1 MPCVLTVHHGGRAD
15 VLLDTLV
22 ELLAAPPDD
31 PFTTEVVSVPSRGIE
46 RWLQQQLSRQLG
58 TTSSTTATAGGPPS
72 HDGIT
77 ANVDFPFPDR
87 LVRRA
92 LGDDAAADPWDVGP
106 LTWHVLA
113 SLRVTDPV
121 ATYVRARQIADLFD
135 RYAVYRP
142 GLLHQWR
149 AGYDHGPDGRTA
161 RRAPRLASALV
172 AATRRSARSRSRPA
186 PADIGR
192 RPPRRRTRRRLAG
205 ARGGAGVRHAPGVAD
220 QRARRAQCPPRCAR
234 PAPPPVTVL
243 VAVGRG
249 TGCIA
254 DPRAAPSTDRG
265 ELVAS
270 PAHHVGAGGAREP
283 SGATRRRR
291 RQPDGVP
298 STTSASIRR
307 RSRCS
312 IGSTATSAAAVD
324 PAASP
329 PLRWTPADRSFQV
342 HAAHGRTRQV
352 EVLRDALAHLLD
364 DPAGDLQLRDIVV
377 LCPDLENYRAVLSS
391 TLGILPGA
399 DGSGAPRFPLSIA
412 RSTRTDEPLVEAL
425 LAVLRTARGRCTA
438 SAVGAL
444 ATLAPV
450 RRTFGFS
457 DADLANISE
466 WIDAANVRWGLDGD
480 HLASDGIPSEVEVT
494 TWEAALDRLLLGITM
509 MPTPSRIAIG
519 ERRPCDAVG
528 LDDAIGLGRLA
539 ELVHRL
545 RAIRRLVSAPMP
557 AAEWIIVLREVADA
571 MLTSDPA
578 QPWEARQL
586 ARLFEPIERDLVAAP
601 GGGGRRPDA
610 GRDAVGAPRRR
621 PVPRPVGQLGQRG
634 DHRVRTGR
642 SPGRAARSRLHSRA
656 RRRRPAPIDITPGR
670 PAGAYTMRRRPRSP
684 DRAAGAAPRR
694 AALGPSPSADHL
706 LGQRRPYQPADAAG
720 HPAGGTARR
729 RRRLL
734 HSSPTR
740 AGGERRCGIA
750 WLDRH
755 VHGRHDIGVTGDPPS
770 SPGVRRSQPPARPA
784 RRAGRVVVRSDGAT
798 TARRRGAAGARYPAS
813 SANCA
818 SRRRRRSND
827 RWPSPTSSPRSVNPV
842 RTFLLHGVGVRI
854 PRQPEERSDLVATKP
869 DPLGAW
875 GLASR
880 LFELVLAS
888 ELPIDDIEQQWR
900 RLAAADGDLPPGRFA
915 ERAAASTRERI
926 AALTDGL
933 AASGLPLR
941 AAGIE
946 TIDLR
951 LPSGRT
957 LTDKVTDVHG
967 TTVVLSRPG
976 RLRPKELLDAH
987 VRVLALRATGID
999 ADGIIA
1005 GTTTKQ
1011 PYDSVRVDVD
1021 VDAATAMSALDE
1033 LVELALL
1040 CRSVAM
1046 PIAVNVAAAWAAGAF
1061 KAVPDTAW
1069 KEDLWD
1075 PSTQLV
1081 FGHLI
1086 APDLGL
1092 HIPPGEHRTGFE
1104 LATRLWGLLRGV
1116 VS

>member
-1 MPCVLTVHHGGRAD
+1 MVLAFGTLPASQISVLDALGVHRDVH
-15 VLLDTLV
+15 VLLLH
-22 ELLAAPPDD
+22 
-31 PFTTEVVSVPSRGIE
+31 PSPGWWRSAE
-46 RWLQQQLSRQLG
+46 E
-58 TTSSTTATAGGPPS
+58 
-72 HDGIT
+72 
-77 ANVDFPFPDR
+77 
-87 LVRRA
+87 RA
-92 LGDDAAADPWDVGP
+92 LSPAPEPPLPRVAVSSSHPLLTTWGQVAHESQAA
-106 LTWHVLA
+106 
-113 SLRVTDPV
+113 LRAGAPT
-121 ATYVRARQIADLFD
+121 AR
-135 RYAVYRP
+135 
-142 GLLHQWR
+142 WR
-149 AGYDHGPDGRTA
+149 AVDDER
-161 RRAPRLASALV
+161 V
-172 AATRRSARSRSRPA
+172 
-186 PADIGR
+186 D
-192 RPPRRRTRRRLAG
+192 
-205 ARGGAGVRHAPGVAD
+205 
-220 QRARRAQCPPRCAR
+220 
-234 PAPPPVTVL
+234 PPPVTL
-243 VAVGRG
+243 L
-249 TGCIA
+249 
-254 DPRAAPSTDRG
+254 DR
-265 ELVAS
+265 L
-270 PAHHVGAGGAREP
+270 HH
-283 SGATRRRR
+283 
-291 RQPDGVP
+291 DL
-298 STTSASIRR
+298 
-307 RSRCS
+307 RS
-312 IGSTATSAAAVD
+312 AVD

-377 LCPDLENYRAVLSS
+377 LCPDLENYRSVLSS

-601 GGGGRRPDA
+601 AAAAVVLTPAEMLSVLRGVDPSRGPSGNWGSGAITVCGLGDLRGVPHEVVCILGLDDDVLRRSTSHPDDLLA
-610 GRDAVGAPRRR
+610 RTPCVGDRDPRTEQRALLLDALLSARR
-621 PVPRPVGQLGQRG
+621 HLLITYSGN
-634 DHRVRTGR
+634 DVRTNQPMPPATPLAELLDVVDAC
-642 SPGRAARSRLHSRA
+642 STPLQLEQAAN
-656 RRRRPAPIDITPGR
+656 
-670 PAGAYTMRRRPRSP
+670 
-684 DRAAGAAPRR
+684 AGAASPGSTATSTAAMTSASLVIHHPRQAFAEANLLPGR
-694 AALGPSPSADHL
+694 LGVPGAWSFDRMARDGAAARRGGGEVPGELSELRLPAAAAIERPLALTDVVAAL
-706 LGQRRPYQPADAAG
+706 
-720 HPAGGTARR
+720 
-729 RRRLL
+729 
-734 HSSPTR
+734 
-740 AGGERRCGIA
+740 
-750 WLDRH
+750 
-755 VHGRHDIGVTGDPPS
+755 
-770 SPGVRRSQPPARPA
+770 
-784 RRAGRVVVRSDGAT
+784 
-798 TARRRGAAGARYPAS
+798 
-813 SANCA
+813 
-818 SRRRRRSND
+818 
-827 RWPSPTSSPRSVNPV
+827 VNPV

-957 LTDKVTDVHG
+957 LTDRVTDVHG

-987 VRVLALRATGID
+987 VRVLALRAAGID